1 MDLSMPT
8 SVHQWGNGMIKKIVA
23 FFLVVCFLVIFVSP
37 GMAQS
42 GSGLRIT
49 GSSAEMDFPT
59 SLDFRISA
67 QSDVDITDIRLSYL
81 VERLEHVQIVTEI
94 YVEFERS
101 HSVTTGWLW
110 DMRRT
115 GGLPSGSAISYWW
128 TITDAAGEKVE
139 TPPARVL
146 IEDNR
151 YNWRSITEGMV
162 TLYWYQGNESFAS
175 ELMEATQDA
184 LSRLAENSGAELE
197 EPVSLYIYASSSDL
211 RGSMIFPQEWTG
223 GVAFTQYGI
232 VAIGI
237 GPSSSQ
243 VEWGKRAISHELT
256 HLVIHQTTFNPYNQL
271 PVWLDE
277 GLAMTSEGGLES
289 RYVSVISEAISQD
302 SLISVRSLASPFSA
316 FSDVAL
322 LSYAQSYMIV
332 DYLINEYGRDKM
344 FELLST
350 FRQGSGY
357 DEALLK
363 VYGFDMDGLD
373 TLWRASLK
381 GMAIPQ

>member
-1 MDLSMPT
+1 
-8 SVHQWGNGMIKKIVA
+8 MIKKTVA

-37 GMAQS
+37 GMAQN

-49 GSSAEMDFPT
+49 SSAAEMDFPT
-59 SLDFRISA
+59 SLDFHISA
-67 QSDVDITDIRLSYL
+67 QGDVDITDIRLSYL

-94 YVEFERS
+94 YIEFEPS
-101 HSVTTGWLW
+101 TSVTTGWVW

-115 GGLPSGSAISYWW
+115 GGLPAGSSVSYWW
-128 TITDAAGEKVE
+128 TVSDAAGEKVE

-146 IEDNR
+146 IEDDR

-162 TLYWYQGNESFAS
+162 TLYWYQGSESFAS

-184 LSRLAENSGAELE
+184 LLRLSENSGAELE
-197 EPVSLYIYASSSDL
+197 KPVSLYIYASSSDL

-223 GVAFTQYGI
+223 GVAFTKYGI

-237 GPSSSQ
+237 GPNSSQ

-256 HLVIHQTTFNPYNQL
+256 HLVVHQTTFNPYNQL

-277 GLAMTSEGGLES
+277 GLAMTSEGELEP
-289 RYVSVISEAISQD
+289 RYADIISGAVSQD

-316 FSDVAL
+316 FSNVAL

-363 VYGFDMDGLD
+363 VYGFDMDGLN
-373 TLWRASLK
+373 TLWRASVERVVVTR
-381 GMAIPQ
+381 